1 MARVSDV
8 DPAAWTRFG
17 PETPQVVYGP
27 SEPQSRKLYDLEY
40 FRTLSLYTHWREH
53 NIALKFFRERG
64 EQQGLDRI
72 WFDTGK
78 EQIAVIN
85 HPKGTEFTFDPAAG
99 SFDWEWQQMVAQL
112 HNDDLQPVVEGSG
125 GRSRGIIACSL
136 QKTDMYDHKRH
147 HAWREISAAVAGHA
161 TPEFYI
167 WDFVL
172 WRADGSYIVMHPN
185 YKNKKNRLQDDD
197 ADG

>member
-1 MARVSDV
+1 MERLSDV

-27 SEPQSRKLYDLEY
+27 SEPQSRIIYDLEY
-40 FRTLSLYTHWREH
+40 FQTLRLYTYWKEH
-53 NIALKFFRERG
+53 NIALKFVRERG

-85 HPKGTEFTFDPAAG
+85 HPKGTGFTFDPAAG

-112 HNDDLQPVVEGSG
+112 HNDDLQKVVEGSG
-125 GRSRGIIACSL
+125 GRSRGIIECSL
-136 QKTDMYDHKRH
+136 RTCTTTSGTMPMCKIQPQSRDMSSQSSTSGTSWFGERT
-147 HAWREISAAVAGHA
+147 EA
-161 TPEFYI
+161 T
-167 WDFVL
+167 
-172 WRADGSYIVMHPN
+172 
-185 YKNKKNRLQDDD
+185 
-197 ADG
+197 